1 MKILASDF
9 DKTLYIDEEDKL
21 NKNIEAIKKFII
33 NGNLF
38 CIITGRN
45 YSNLK
50 VLLDKYNIPY
60 SYLICQ
66 DGAKIYNNMDYC
78 INTISLNSNVV
89 EEICNLLDSKDYTY
103 YLDDGYN
110 VTNNRDDC
118 VKIVIVCE
126 NKDEGK
132 KIIDYVKENIDVY
145 IYMSSKHINIVDK
158 SVNKSNSLK
167 KLVELE
173 NLNIND
179 IYVIGDEV
187 NDLEMLKHFKGA
199 MMKEHGQV
207 LDNINKDEYNYLYE
221 YIEELSKN

>member
-1 MKILASDF
+1 MKVLASDF

-21 NKNIEAIKKFII
+21 NNNIQSIKKFII
-33 NGNLF
+33 DGNLF

-45 YSNLK
+45 YSDLK
-50 VLLDKYNIPY
+50 VLLNKYNIPY

-78 INTISLNSNVV
+78 INTVSLDRDIVDK
-89 EEICNLLDSKDYTY
+89 ICYLLDSKDCPY

-110 VTNNRDDC
+110 ITTNKDDC
-118 VKIVIVCE
+118 VKIVIRIE
-126 NKDEGK
+126 DK
-132 KIIDYVKENIDVY
+132 KKAEELVDYIKENIDVY

-179 IYVIGDEV
+179 IYVIGDDI
-187 NDLEMLKHFKGA
+187 NDMEMLKDFKGA
-199 MMKEHGQV
+199 LMKKHTED
-207 LDNINKDEYNYLYE
+207 LDNTYKDEYNYLYE
-221 YIEELSKN
+221 YIEELSKD

>member
-9 DKTLYIDEEDKL
+9 DKTLYIDDDDKL

-50 VLLDKYNIPY
+50 VLLEKHNIPY

-78 INTISLNSNVV
+78 INTISLDSNVV
-89 EEICNLLDSKDYTY
+89 EEICNLLDEKDYSY

-110 VTNNRDDC
+110 VTNNKDDC
-118 VKIVIVCE
+118 VKIVIRCE
-126 NKDEGK
+126 DKEEGT
-132 KIIDYVKENIDVY
+132 KIIDYIKENIDVY
-145 IYMSSKHINIVDK
+145 IYKSSKHINIVDK

-173 NLNIND
+173 DLNIND
-179 IYVIGDEV
+179 IYVIGDDI
-187 NDLEMLKHFKGA
+187 NDMEMLKDFEGA
-199 MMKEHGQV
+199 IMKSHTEG
-207 LDNINKDEYNYLYE
+207 INTNSKKEYNYLYE

>member
-9 DKTLYIDEEDKL
+9 DKTLYIDDEDKL
-21 NKNIEAIKKFII
+21 IKNIEAIKRFII
-33 NGNLF
+33 SGNLF

-45 YSNLK
+45 YSDLK
-50 VLLDKYNIPY
+50 ILLNKYNIPY

-78 INTISLNSNVV
+78 INTVSLDSNVV
-89 EEICNLLDSKDYTY
+89 NKVCELLDSKDYPY

-110 VTNNRDDC
+110 ITTNKSDC
-118 VKIVIVCE
+118 VKIVIECS

-132 KIIDYVKENIDVY
+132 YIVNYIKENIDVY
-145 IYMSSKHINIVDK
+145 IYMSSKHINIVNK
-158 SVNKSNSLK
+158 NVNKSNSLK

-173 NLNIND
+173 KLNIND
-179 IYVIGDEV
+179 IYVIGDDI
-187 NDLEMLKHFKGA
+187 NDMEMLKDFKGA
-199 MMKEHGQV
+199 VMKSHTEAIG
-207 LDNINKDEYNYLYE
+207 DTSKDEYNYLYE